1 MARRALG
8 RPKVVV
14 VAVEMMALLT
24 SGAPP
29 SAALTVFARFRLFL
43 PCLCPWRQLSSEE
56 LSRAI
61 LAELDEAGSTPRQDG
76 QQGSIQFT
84 TGKGRTFALSSR
96 YRAREIDEEVK
107 VQVLDLLK
115 SNMKDMLVG
124 TVAAHSAV
132 GGRLEVPCAGAHGS
146 HSP

>member
-1 MARRALG
+1 MARLS
-8 RPKVVV
+8 
-14 VAVEMMALLT
+14 AVKKAVN
-24 SGAPP
+24 
-29 SAALTVFARFRLFL
+29 AANV
-43 PCLCPWRQLSSEE
+43 LSSEE